1 MTAVAQLSKLER
13 DATPYPTLD
22 AAGPPGLRSS
32 GRATYTVEE
41 AATLLGIGRTLAY
54 ELIRRSESPVP
65 VIRLGARRIVVP
77 RVPLDEMLGRGA

>member
-1 MTAVAQLSKLER
+1 M
-13 DATPYPTLD
+13 TLD
-22 AAGPPGLRSS
+22 AGRFGRTRS
-32 GRATYTVEE
+32 GCRATYTVEE

-54 ELIRRSESPVP
+54 DLIRRGEFPVP